1 MVKRERSAGFVVF
14 TERDDGTRLYL
25 LLHYPSG
32 HWDFPKGHVERGESE
47 VRAALRELKEETG
60 LSDVEVLFGFRKE
73 ISYFYTEKG
82 ERVLK
87 SVVYYLCRSRT
98 TEVTLSYEHKGWE
111 WLPFEEAMSR
121 LRFRTSR
128 EVLAAAEEFL
138 RGQRT

>member
-1 MVKRERSAGFVVF
+1 MVRRERSAGFVVF
-14 TERDDGTRLYL
+14 SEREDGTRLYL

-32 HWDFPKGHVERGESE
+32 HWDFPKGHVEQGESDI
-47 VRAALRELKEETG
+47 RAALRELREETG
-60 LSDVEVLFGFRKE
+60 LNDVEVLFGFRKE

-82 ERVLK
+82 EKVHK
-87 SVVYYLCRSRT
+87 SVVYYLGKSKT
-98 TEVTLSYEHKGWE
+98 TDVRISHEHKGFE